1 MTEAVEGPIFDPF
14 ENKAPSSSLLGIFE
28 SKARSPVSFP
38 RNDSSIHRFGWRK
51 SVRVLLLEERDTRSH
66 PKGESCWWIDSR
78 LEVRPPLSADLPFLR
93 GGIFFFSPSLV
104 ASTPRSPEGTRMN
117 SLARNSELRNRNII
131 VNALVGP
138 GQRRLTRSN
147 VLRAPTTYVGFQP
160 LT

>member
-38 RNDSSIHRFGWRK
+38 RNSFRFIDSGGGKAFEFFSSR
-51 SVRVLLLEERDTRSH
+51 SATRGVT
-66 PKGESCWWIDSR
+66 KGESCWWIDSR

>member
-1 MTEAVEGPIFDPF
+1 MECFRSTRREGR
-14 ENKAPSSSLLGIFE
+14 KAFGFSF
-28 SKARSPVSFP
+28 SK
-38 RNDSSIHRFGWRK
+38 N
-51 SVRVLLLEERDTRSH
+51 EERDARSH
-66 PKGESCWWIDSR
+66 EGKNRWWIDSKSSGR
-78 LEVRPPLSADLPFLR
+78 RSPPIFLSSAVVFF
-93 GGIFFFSPSLV
+93 FFFSPSLV

-147 VLRAPTTYVGFQP
+147 VLRAPTTHVGFQP

>member
-1 MTEAVEGPIFDPF
+1 MDRFEVE
-14 ENKAPSSSLLGIFE
+14 
-28 SKARSPVSFP
+28 
-38 RNDSSIHRFGWRK
+38 
-51 SVRVLLLEERDTRSH
+51 
-66 PKGESCWWIDSR
+66 
-78 LEVRPPLSADLPFLR
+78 RPPLSADLPFLR
-93 GGIFFFSPSLV
+93 GGIFFFFSPSLV

-147 VLRAPTTYVGFQP
+147 VLRAPTTHVGFQP

>member
-1 MTEAVEGPIFDPF
+1 MDRFEG
-14 ENKAPSSSLLGIFE
+14 E
-28 SKARSPVSFP
+28 
-38 RNDSSIHRFGWRK
+38 
-51 SVRVLLLEERDTRSH
+51 
-66 PKGESCWWIDSR
+66 
-78 LEVRPPLSADLPFLR
+78 RPPLSAHLPFPP
-93 GGIFFFSPSLV
+93 GGIFFFFFPSLV

-147 VLRAPTTYVGFQP
+147 VLRAPTTHVGFQP